1 MARGREARAAEPETG
16 RPASARSTL
25 LADLARRQPLLAAIN
40 VGAALL
46 FAAGIVGAA
55 PAPAVAAWLICAT
68 LLQLVRLAYW
78 RRHARGRP
86 PRDPAGWLVA
96 TSAATGIG
104 WGLIGLLFADLGSP
118 AQQLLVPFFL
128 AGMAAGAVPT
138 LAGHPPALCA
148 FLVPALLPYAA
159 RLALAGEPVAPTM
172 AFTVIAYAAGLA
184 AVACQVHRSLRRS
197 VDLHLENA
205 RLVADLEQARAGL
218 ERLAERRAAELNA
231 VLEAVPMA
239 VWLAHDPEAKRITGN
254 CRAAALLRPRRP
266 GNQSLTAADD
276 GPPRHFRFLKEG
288 EQLPAEE
295 LPLRRAARGE
305 AVQEEELRLQFDDG
319 TFLDQLVSAAPVRD
333 AAGRIV
339 GAVGAAVDITA
350 RKAAESRIEHLALHD
365 ALTGLPNRALL
376 LDRLGHTLE
385 RARRAGIGAAI
396 IALDL
401 DGFKD
406 VNDSFGHDAGD
417 RLLRA
422 VAERIAG
429 LIRGSDTLA
438 RVGGDE
444 FALVQGDIRGPEA
457 AVSLA
462 RKVLTSLVVPFDLH
476 GQEVHASAS
485 LGIALFPGDGHGP
498 ADLLRSAD
506 LALYRAKQEGRR
518 RYQLFNR
525 AMDAEAQTR
534 RRVERE
540 LRSALERGELS
551 LYYQPQLDLETDR
564 FTAVEAL
571 VRWHH
576 PKRGLVLPGE
586 FVPVAEAS
594 GLIHHLGAWV
604 LREACCQAQ
613 AWREHGLTLAMG
625 VNVSPAQLRHPD
637 GLGAVD
643 EALRVS
649 GLDPRLL
656 ELEITEGLLVEL
668 SGGTIGDQLAALANR
683 GVQIAIDDFG
693 TGYSSLAYLKRLPV
707 QRIKIDRSFVRGI
720 GTDPED
726 EAVVQAIVGLG
737 HALGKKV
744 VAEGVES
751 AAQLAFLR
759 QLGCDAAQ
767 GFARPATRSGGN
779 PGLIAA

>member
-1 MARGREARAAEPETG
+1 MYGSRAMVLSNDEIGFLAKAFNRMSDELEKSFANLERLRAKFVLLLDSAPDAMVITDQSGSVQLVNAQFERLFECGREEILDKQVAIIIPERFHGVALSEDGSLTHVVRTPESEEADELRCRKISGQEFPAEISVSPLETEEG
-16 RPASARSTL
+16 MLIS
-25 LADLARRQPLLAAIN
+25 AAIRN
-40 VGAALL
+40 
-46 FAAGIVGAA
+46 ISDRKHN
-55 PAPAVAAWLICAT
+55 
-68 LLQLVRLAYW
+68 LVQR
-78 RRHARGRP
+78 
-86 PRDPAGWLVA
+86 
-96 TSAATGIG
+96 
-104 WGLIGLLFADLGSP
+104 
-118 AQQLLVPFFL
+118 
-128 AGMAAGAVPT
+128 
-138 LAGHPPALCA
+138 
-148 FLVPALLPYAA
+148 
-159 RLALAGEPVAPTM
+159 
-172 AFTVIAYAAGLA
+172 
-184 AVACQVHRSLRRS
+184 
-197 VDLHLENA
+197 
-205 RLVADLEQARAGL
+205 ARAGQAL
-218 ERLAERRAAELNA
+218 RSARDRLKRQVRELAEANEELKHQIAERERAEAALRDSQRVVQQVIEVLPAMIYIYDA
-231 VLEAVPMA
+231 VDGHSVYCNHEVEMVLGYTPEQIDPGSRKTLQHLVHPDDRGHWPEGEAGLQV
-239 VWLAHDPEAKRITGN
+239 LAHGQAVELEYRMRHVDQSWRWLLG
-254 CRAAALLRPRRP
+254 RHAAFAMD
-266 GNQSLTAADD
+266 A
-276 GPPRHFRFLKEG
+276 EG
-288 EQLPAEE
+288 RVTQ
-295 LPLRRAARGE
+295 
-305 AVQEEELRLQFDDG
+305 V
-319 TFLDQLVSAAPVRD
+319 
-333 AAGRIV
+333 I
-339 GAVGAAVDITA
+339 GAAVDITA

-396 IALDL
+396 MALDL

-417 RLLRA
+417 RLLCA

-668 SGGTIGDQLAALANR
+668 SGGTTGDQLAALANR

-767 GFARPATRSGGN
+767 GFLLSRPQ
-779 PGLIAA
+779 PVGLLESMLAA